1 MNINN
6 SSNNNTNINN
16 SSLENKIEIKNDN
29 KFEFILNKIKDYTE
43 ITKEQNDLIINE
55 YNKLINNNI
64 KKIL

>member
-29 KFEFILNKIKDYTE
+29 KFEFILNKIKEYTE
-43 ITKEQNDLIINE
+43 MNIIN
-55 YNKLINNNI
+55 
-64 KKIL
+64 